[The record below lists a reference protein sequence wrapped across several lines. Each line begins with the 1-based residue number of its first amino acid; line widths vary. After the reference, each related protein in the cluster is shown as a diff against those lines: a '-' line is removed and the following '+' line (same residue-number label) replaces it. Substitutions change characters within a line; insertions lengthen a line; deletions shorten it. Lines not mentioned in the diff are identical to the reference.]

1 MVLDTGTVRAS
12 LFFVFFL
19 IQDFYRYTCIHY
31 MYIDTIPPPQ
41 QHCRPHL
48 LLSATLSING
58 ECELL
63 RPVPPASV
71 LRTTYY
77 LLVPLPLISLTLFDK
92 CARISL
98 YTTPTTINPKTM

>member
-71 LRTTYY
+71 LRTTSSC
-77 LLVPLPLISLTLFDK
+77 LSL
-92 CARISL
+92 
-98 YTTPTTINPKTM
+98 